1 LLGLKWSEDIGRKR
15 MAQWTPADRAQLD
28 PFNGV
33 PVQTEGYLL
42 HVRQESP
49 ESPNCHPA
57 EDFDFHTWLAA
68 AAHRRPGNHERGDRV
83 HPRVR
88 ARHRTW
94 TVQAPELL
102 ARHKTRVRI
111 GGWTMLIQA
120 PGRGGQEPRH
130 DVGDLPVALSRRSR
144 ATGGRS
150 CSR

>member
-1 LLGLKWSEDIGRKR
+1 
-15 MAQWTPADRAQLD
+15 
-28 PFNGV
+28 V

-68 AAHRRPGNHERGDRV
+68 AAHRRPGDPERGDRV

-88 ARHRTW
+88 ARHLTW

-102 ARHKTRVRI
+102 ARHKTGAYRRLDHAGSKHPDEVGKSRGTI
-111 GGWTMLIQA
+111 WEIHPVMQVETQQGNGWKE
-120 PGRGGQEPRH
+120 R
-130 DVGDLPVALSRRSR
+130 
-144 ATGGRS
+144 
-150 CSR
+150 